1 MPDIALVS
9 YINTRPFVDG
19 LEAEF
24 RGNDS
29 VRLHLLPPSD
39 CARALFDGQ
48 AQLALVPVGAIPTG
62 PKLSLLPSWCIGANG
77 PVESVYV
84 FSQRPIEEL
93 DQVWLDRHS
102 RSSNALAQI
111 LFRHHW
117 KKEVRWLEP
126 ARKHFEQID
135 ANTGGVVIG
144 DEAIR
149 IKGNFRYQYDLA
161 EAWKELTG
169 LPFAFAVW
177 AYLPGTI
184 STEEVFKIEAGLARG
199 VAQRVQTA
207 EKWAAHF
214 GMDLE
219 YARHYLTHCIDYRFD
234 DAKHRALDLYLTLME
249 QLPQQVK
256 QPGY

>member
-19 LEAEF
+19 LEQAFAGQEE
-24 RGNDS
+24 

-48 AQLALVPVGAIPTG
+48 AQLALIPVGAIPLG
-62 PKLSLLPSWCIGANG
+62 PKLSVLPNWCIGANG
-77 PVESVYV
+77 PVESVYL

-111 LFRHHW
+111 LMRFHW
-117 KKEVRWLEP
+117 QRELRWLEP
-126 ARKHFEQID
+126 VRKHFEQIQD
-135 ANTGGVVIG
+135 ATGGVVIG

-149 IKGNFRYQYDLA
+149 IRDQFAYQYDLSA
-161 EAWKELTG
+161 AWKQLTG

-177 AYLPGTI
+177 AYLPG
-184 STEEVFKIEAGLARG
+184 SLSPAELRKIDRALGAG
-199 VAQRVQTA
+199 VAQAPTTA
-207 EKWAAHF
+207 RKWAEHF
-214 GMDLE
+214 GLDLPFAE
-219 YARHYLTHCIDYRFD
+219 HYLTHCIDYRFNA
-234 DAKHRALDLYLTLME
+234 AKHQALDLYLTLMKS
-249 QLPQQVK
+249 LPTQVH
-256 QPGY
+256 QPR